1 MYDSGKIRTVI
12 VGKIGQMEAG
22 DHLSQLKRMTL
33 RLSRFEDFRYAIPG
47 WRGEFTL
54 LSKGAFEG
62 KLEVVQMPHLRAFVA
77 ETNSSLLTK
86 GPADE
91 NSVTIIPI
99 TRRSQATRWQGRQL
113 ERGDILIRGTSIE
126 YHNCTESCAQIEA
139 LIVGKRV
146 LQNAMQ
152 ILSYGE
158 LDIDLETWT
167 VIHANPEGA
176 MLIQRQI
183 QMLCHGAIS
192 HLSQADTEARILRC
206 LVEALQKTQL
216 KSEHTIANE
225 KQNKLVA
232 SVIEYMHANISA
244 PLTALDL
251 CKKFHVSDRLLRHAF
266 HKHYGMGPIAFLNA
280 TRINHVKKC
289 LAYSSPHD
297 VLVSDVLWA
306 HGVTRPGSFSLKY
319 FDYFGERPSETLGIR
334 KY

>member
-1 MYDSGKIRTVI
+1 
-12 VGKIGQMEAG
+12 MEAG
-22 DHLSQLKRMTL
+22 DHLSQLKRITL
-33 RLSRFEDFRYAIPG
+33 RLSHFEDFSYAIPG

-62 KLEVVQMPHLRAFVA
+62 KLEVAQMPHLRAFVA

-86 GPADE
+86 GPADG

-113 ERGDILIRGTSIE
+113 ELGDILIRGTGIE

-167 VIHANPEGA
+167 VLHTNPEGA

-192 HLSQADTEARILRC
+192 HLSQADT
-206 LVEALQKTQL
+206 
-216 KSEHTIANE
+216 
-225 KQNKLVA
+225 
-232 SVIEYMHANISA
+232 
-244 PLTALDL
+244 
-251 CKKFHVSDRLLRHAF
+251 
-266 HKHYGMGPIAFLNA
+266 
-280 TRINHVKKC
+280 
-289 LAYSSPHD
+289 
-297 VLVSDVLWA
+297 
-306 HGVTRPGSFSLKY
+306 
-319 FDYFGERPSETLGIR
+319 
-334 KY
+334 